1 MEEIKKKIQN
11 WWDNWLCCSNTA
23 NAAMGSREFF
33 EQVDLYKD
41 TREPFTNK
49 IAFYSDWKNKR
60 VLEIGVGLGKD
71 FSRFCANGAVAS
83 GIDLSEKSLGL
94 TKTRLEIF
102 GLKGNLCLADAE
114 NPPFKD
120 GIFDLVFSWGV
131 LHHTPGTQKAID
143 GIYRC
148 LKPDGGK
155 AVVML
160 YNKFSIAFF
169 KIMKNYFIIRLSGL
183 PILRRK
189 KLAEKE
195 YSGRGGS
202 DIRGFLSIS
211 TGDGAG
217 NPLSKVYSRREA
229 LRMFRKFKNIDIC
242 AYQSRGSAIWKT
254 FWLFGILERYLG
266 WFLVIKA
273 ERHL

>member
-23 NAAMGSREFF
+23 NAATGSREFF

-41 TREPFTNK
+41 TQEPFTNK
-49 IAFYSDWKNKR
+49 IAFYSDWKDKR
-60 VLEIGVGLGKD
+60 VLEVGVGLGKD
-71 FSRFCANGAVAS
+71 FSRFCANGAAAS

-94 TKTRLEIF
+94 TKRRLEIF

-148 LKPDGGK
+148 LKPNGGK
-155 AVVML
+155 AIVML
-160 YNKFSIAFF
+160 YNKFSYEFF
-169 KIMKNYFIIRLSGL
+169 RIIKNYFEIRLFNL
-183 PILRRK
+183 PVLK
-189 KLAEKE
+189 KIKFTKQNSL
-195 YSGRGGS
+195 GRDS
-202 DIRGFLSIS
+202 YDIRRFVSIS

-242 AYQSRGSAIWKT
+242 AYQGGESAIWKT
-254 FWLFGILERYLG
+254 FQRFGILERHLG
-266 WFLVIKA
+266 WFLVIQA